1 MTTTVTK
8 DELAAQAVDNGQ
20 AVSNITKY
28 TGEFDGTF
36 TGTLIGNA
44 TTAKQLE
51 KPYNFTL
58 SGDASGTVAVNA
70 SSVIL
75 ETTVNQAKHADN
87 ADFAGKTN
95 LAARAT
101 LADHS
106 NTAEFAYRCGKLSK
120 LFVNITGACVG
131 SGSATDSDT
140 IDINIDNINVGE
152 LFVVGKLPDL
162 LKADTSRIYADI
174 PNRHFWIYNNETGKW
189 YDCFEQLESE
199 LDNHEL
205 RITDLENLD
214 LSNRVTSL
222 ETRATKLEGR
232 ATNLETRA
240 TDLENRATAVET
252 RATKLE
258 QRADTND
265 IEHADF
271 EKRITKNTADISD
284 LDTRVKSIEDTSDI
298 GVFATRMTAVEN
310 KNTEQDEKI
319 AEQGE
324 RIAELAE
331 ITVTDATSVDVTALA
346 KCTGVMFKATDLI
359 NVSTDID
366 GSSISGLSISDSEPD
381 SATLSNGS
389 AVIYPSANSI

>member
-1 MTTTVTK
+1 MAENVTQTELDTLNEEQNAIATVSDTETT
-8 DELAAQAVDNGQ
+8 
-20 AVSNITKY
+20 Y
-28 TGEFDGTF
+28 TGKFV
-36 TGTLIGNA
+36 GTLVGNA
-44 TTAKQLE
+44 TTAKELE
-51 KPYNFTL
+51 APYRLTL
-58 SGDASGTVAVNA
+58 TGDVSGTTLINA
-70 SSVIL
+70 SDTNLAV
-75 ETTVNQAKHADN
+75 TVTHAKSADT

-95 LAARAT
+95 LSARSS
-101 LADHS
+101 LADMA
-106 NTAEFAYRCGKLSK
+106 NTAEFAYHCGKLTK

-174 PNRHFWIYNNETGKW
+174 PNRHFWIYNSETGKW

-232 ATNLETRA
+232 ATNLESRA

-389 AVIYPSANSI
+389 AVIYPSVNSI